1 VADDGVEVNLTPLW
15 RYEQE
20 IIRVSGTTGAGHMRT
35 AMRQWGLRYRSEMQE
50 RFDRFS
56 KGGGDWKPLAAST
69 IRRRRK
75 GKGRTVKVGGTIRTV
90 AKGTVSIL
98 RDIGTLYMA
107 LQPQFSGR
115 PGQLQEDIPYG
126 ERVGFGGPA
135 AHPKGQL
142 TVGQVAAIHH
152 YGGRNG
158 RPPKRTLLVDPSLRT
173 VALMAQDTERAL
185 QKIARETGV
194 A

>member
-1 VADDGVEVNLTPLW
+1 MDDGVEVNLVPLAE
-15 RYEQE
+15 YERA
-20 IIRVSGTTGAGHMRT
+20 IRQAAGTSAAGHMRT
-35 AMRQWGLRYRSEMQE
+35 ALRQWGLRYRSEMQE

-56 KGGGDWKPLAAST
+56 KGGGDWPPLAAST

-75 GKGRTVKVGGTIRTV
+75 GKGRTVKIGSTIRTV
-90 AKGTVSIL
+90 ARGTVSIL
-98 RDIGTLYMA
+98 RDTGTLFMA

-135 AHPKGQL
+135 QHPKGAL
-142 TVGQVAAIHH
+142 TVGALAAIHH
-152 YGGRNG
+152 AGGKRG
-158 RPPKRTLLVDPSLRT
+158 RPPQRTLLVDPSLRT
-173 VALMAQDTERAL
+173 VALMAQDVERAL
-185 QKIARETGV
+185 QRIARETGV